1 MPWSTGRVGG
11 AGGFLVQIKY
21 GGIGV
26 VGGCEERAGLDGESV
41 CQAGDGSHFKSTSQP
56 PELEDAGVRCFW
68 KGQTLHLNAV
78 QRKKNPNNYK
88 KPQAYKHS
96 PACQAAFSPALPC
109 ASSPVILL
117 CCA

>member
-1 MPWSTGRVGG
+1 MLKPSREVPWSTGRVGG

-26 VGGCEERAGLDGESV
+26 VGGCEERAGLDGEGV

-78 QRKKNPNNYK
+78 QRKK
-88 KPQAYKHS
+88 KPK
-96 PACQAAFSPALPC
+96 
-109 ASSPVILL
+109 
-117 CCA
+117 